1 MTLLEPRIRAN
12 HVFTTNYQNAHELTE
27 AMARRW
33 IVLVA
38 NVAHTAVA
46 ACRRVGAG
54 RMVRT
59 VERVGRA
66 LIDI

>member
-1 MTLLEPRIRAN
+1 M
-12 HVFTTNYQNAHELTE
+12 NYQSAHELTQ
-27 AMARRW
+27 AISRHR

-46 ACRRVGAG
+46 ADRRVGAG

-66 LIDI
+66 LVDI